1 MKKPLF
7 EYQNKKMFNLHGE
20 ADATKSERIIMTI
33 ALWIGFVACIVSGIL
48 YSKDIIPLY
57 WFFVSFAIPFV
68 PFLIFF
74 IDHFFIKKD
83 AKIHKES
90 YNIKGS
96 YNNITGKDT
105 TNITNYEREEINNN
119 HEGD

>member
-83 AKIHKES
+83 AKIYKES
-90 YNIKGS
+90 YNIQGS
-96 YNNITGKDT
+96 YNNITKKD
-105 TNITNYEREEINNN
+105 NMKVTNYKYEDLNNKDK
-119 HEGD
+119 GD

>member
-1 MKKPLF
+1 MRRNIF
-7 EYQNKKMFNLHGE
+7 EYQNKKKFNLYGE

-33 ALWIGFVACIVSGIL
+33 SLWVGFVACIVTGYL

-74 IDHFFIKKD
+74 INHFFIKKD

-90 YNIKGS
+90 YNLKGS
-96 YNNITGKDT
+96 YNNITKKD
-105 TNITNYEREEINNN
+105 NMKVTNYKYEDLNNKDK
-119 HEGD
+119 GD